1 MNYVAS
7 VRHDINIPR
16 IAVDT
21 EKDKQEIDVVLK
33 SSNKCICSRGHLGQ
47 QLLLPQ

>member
-1 MNYVAS
+1 MNYVSS
-7 VRHDINIPR
+7 VRHDIDIPP

-33 SSNKCICSRGHLGQ
+33 SSDSST
-47 QLLLPQ
+47 